1 MILLFEKGQVKLVL
15 HNLKY
20 LFFSFK
26 GRINKYMFLGMHFL
40 YFLVC
45 LFVGLVL
52 SLVLIVVGGTEV
64 IHTFG
69 ASPESD
75 FGPIE
80 FLCLLFGFISL
91 YSYLLFGLN
100 AFTTLTKAGGI
111 FCECSSLLAVCIYS
125 SFAVFS

>member
-1 MILLFEKGQVKLVL
+1 
-15 HNLKY
+15 
-20 LFFSFK
+20 
-26 GRINKYMFLGMHFL
+26 MFLGMHFL

-80 FLCLLFGFISL
+80 FLCFLFGFISL
-91 YSYLLFGLN
+91 YSYASVWIKRLHDLDKSGWDASVDVRPFW
-100 AFTTLTKAGGI
+100 
-111 FCECSSLLAVCIYS
+111 LLAVCIYS

>member
-1 MILLFEKGQVKLVL
+1 
-15 HNLKY
+15 
-20 LFFSFK
+20 
-26 GRINKYMFLGMHFL
+26 MFLGMHFL

-91 YSYLLFGLN
+91 YSYASVWIKRLHDLDKSGWDLLWMFVPFGGLYLFIICGFQLGTQSPN
-100 AFTTLTKAGGI
+100 HYGLRAARGI
-111 FCECSSLLAVCIYS
+111 NIKK
-125 SFAVFS
+125 